1 MDLQSQKLLS
11 SSIIEVQELIHEQA
25 RLLQQAETFD
35 ERDRIE
41 VRLKEL
47 WALNKERAKRMSK

>member
-1 MDLQSQKLLS
+1 VDLQSQKLLS